1 MNATTGRRPAR
12 PKLVTLAAIL
22 ALAFPA
28 MAAATPAMAAA
39 TLAMAAAPLPPL
51 PENWPSPD
59 LELGLTDY
67 PGGAAELQAGV
78 PLEFRYQYLCGGVNT
93 GTGWAT
99 WNSGAKFAD
108 YYVDESIA
116 VGMTP
121 VFPYYQMLQSKPG
134 VDAFYAGTM
143 SEPEA
148 DLSNLSNAST
158 MKAYWADVRLLFQ
171 HLGAYTQ
178 TIVVNVEPDL
188 WGYVQQAS
196 RGDKA
201 ATIPA
206 AVAGSGD
213 PDVAGLPD
221 NAAGFA
227 QAFVRLRD
235 KYAPNVLLGYHMS
248 AWGTMTDP
256 IWQDTPL
263 SEIDALADRSAAFEA
278 SLGADFDLSFGDPA
292 DRDADF
298 DRIING
304 DGGHSWW
311 DATDYARWNRWI
323 GRFVR
328 ASGLRMVLWQIPLGN
343 TKMRAVDNSWGHYQD
358 NHVEWW
364 LGDGNAAN
372 LQATMDAGVIALLYG
387 GGADGTTSAADDM
400 GDGLTNPAPING
412 NSLSSYSADDD
423 GGYFRHQAS
432 AYYAVGATALPGA
445 TTLPGAT
452 PLPGGD
458 DPSSATA
465 EAVLA
470 LVRFIVNLVSD
481 FLFDP
486 AA

>member
-1 MNATTGRRPAR
+1 MNATTGRWPAR

-28 MAAATPAMAAA
+28 TASAAPATA
-39 TLAMAAAPLPPL
+39 LAPLPSL
-51 PENWPSPD
+51 PENWPSTD

-99 WNSGAKFAD
+99 WNSGAKFVD
-108 YYVDESIA
+108 YYVDDSIA

-148 DLSNLSNAST
+148 DLSNLNNAAT

-171 HLGAYTQ
+171 HLGAYAE
-178 TIVVNVEPDL
+178 TIVINVEPDL
-188 WGYVQQAS
+188 WGYVQQAA

-256 IWQDTPL
+256 IWQNTPL

-343 TKMRAVDNSWGHYQD
+343 TKMRAVNNTWGHYQD

-364 LGDGNAAN
+364 LGEGNAAN

-387 GGADGTTSAADDM
+387 GGADGTTSAADAM

-412 NSLSSYSADDD
+412 NGLSSYSADDD
-423 GGYFRHQAS
+423 GGYFRHQAN
-432 AYYAVGATALPGA
+432 AYYAAGAMALPGATALPG
-445 TTLPGAT
+445 
-452 PLPGGD
+452 D
-458 DPSSATA
+458 DDETNATA
-465 EAVLA
+465 EAVLGF
-470 LVRFIVNLVSD
+470 VRFIVRLIGR
-481 FLFDP
+481 FLPMP
-486 AA
+486 AV